1 MDYLDLK
8 FALARKG
15 YTLTRVAMELGLFG
29 PQSVQQVLTR
39 KYFSARVEKRVSEI
53 TGISLEKLFPDRYA
67 PTKHR
72 TRGNGGDALDDHTT
86 NDAPRKPSHPGSH
99 KKNAQHAG
107 KGEKSWPSH
116 SASLTRSKYAN

>member
-39 KYFSARVEKRVSEI
+39 KYISARVEKRVSEI
-53 TGISLEKLFPDRYA
+53 TGIPLEKLFPDRYHA
-67 PTKHR
+67 TKHR
-72 TRGNGGDALDDHTT
+72 TRANGENVL
-86 NDAPRKPSHPGSH
+86 
-99 KKNAQHAG
+99 
-107 KGEKSWPSH
+107 EK
-116 SASLTRSKYAN
+116 TRDTRRVS